1 MHITYLDS
9 LHTSL
14 ELKNAKNM
22 KEPAIGAR
30 RNQSGATLCQF
41 WRNTDDISQGRNLVP
56 GGRNLAPGSDLQ
68 LSAWRIFTVLV
79 ITFSFLVRF
88 TRFFFL
94 RDRNLIL
101 YHMDLKS
108 HVRFKE
114 ILNLRAFDILSFS
127 NYLTRSC
134 IYQHN
139 LFIWP
144 QSHMN
149 FNNFIGTYHKR
160 LNSRT
165 SCILLTHFRSKAYF
179 WPVMGI
185 CALSG
190 LWHTK
195 PYTSLSYLSKTLL

>member
-108 HVRFKE
+108 HIRFKE
-114 ILNLRAFDILSFS
+114 ILNLRAFGLIIIFKLFDPFMFSSNHSFVLTQNIHEHYNHNTFILS
-127 NYLTRSC
+127 R
-134 IYQHN
+134 
-139 LFIWP
+139 
-144 QSHMN
+144 
-149 FNNFIGTYHKR
+149 
-160 LNSRT
+160 
-165 SCILLTHFRSKAYF
+165 
-179 WPVMGI
+179 V
-185 CALSG
+185 
-190 LWHTK
+190 
-195 PYTSLSYLSKTLL
+195 SYLGFTHPIPGIH